1 MTTIAYLRIAPI
13 EQDLEKEKLALS
25 KLADNKSL
33 GQVIFVEEEIKRATS
48 WKNRQIA
55 TVIEKLDA
63 GDNLIATNL
72 SSLGRSTL
80 EIMHILVATLDKN
93 INIYTIKS
101 NWALDG
107 TIPSDKLAKGFSLI
121 IEIERAIISNRT
133 KEALAAKKAAGVK
146 LGKPKGTIQKS
157 KLDKFRPE
165 IEQLLINGSSQKYI
179 AKRYDTSPVNLSQWM
194 KKHGLRKG
202 QR

>member
-1 MTTIAYLRIAPI
+1 MTIAYLRITPN
-13 EQDLEKEKLALS
+13 QDLEVHKMAIRQLAEV
-25 KLADNKSL
+25 KNL
-33 GQVIFVEEEIKRATS
+33 GQVTFTAEEIKAAID
-48 WKNRQIA
+48 WKKRQIA
-55 TVIEKLDA
+55 TIIEKLGA
-63 GDNLIATNL
+63 GDNLLTISL

-80 EIMHILVATLDKN
+80 EIMHILVAALEKN

-101 NWALDG
+101 NWELDG
-107 TIPSDKLAKGFSLI
+107 TIPSDKLAMGFSLI

-133 KEALAAKKAAGVK
+133 KEALAARKAAGVK
-146 LGKPKGTIQKS
+146 LGRPKGIRKS

-179 AKRYDTSPVNLSQWM
+179 AKRYSTTPVNLSQWM

>member
-1 MTTIAYLRIAPI
+1 MTIAYLRIAPN
-13 EQDLEKEKLALS
+13 QDLDAHRMAILQLAEV
-25 KLADNKSL
+25 KNL
-33 GQVIFVEEEIKRATS
+33 GEVTFIAEEIKAAID
-48 WKNRQIA
+48 WKKRQIA
-55 TVIEKLDA
+55 TIIEKL
-63 GDNLIATNL
+63 GEGENLLAISL

-80 EIMHILVATLDKN
+80 EIMHILVAALEKN
-93 INIYTIKS
+93 INIYTIKN
-101 NWALDG
+101 NWELDG

-146 LGKPKGTIQKS
+146 LGKPKGTIQRS

-179 AKRYDTSPVNLSQWM
+179 AKRYDTSAVNLSQWM
-194 KKHGLRKG
+194 RKHGLRKG
-202 QR
+202 SQ